1 MHVLVV
7 DDSKVIQDSLCKLL
21 VSLGYS
27 VETAC
32 NGLDALEKAQ
42 SNSHD
47 LYIVDHLMPLM
58 NGVQLSKNLSN
69 NTYCQNT
76 PILFISTQDLKHVK
90 QLAFSKASKPLAEY
104 PLFSGVLSKPIQE
117 NDFLMALDLIEENR
131 VVENSLSVVL

>member
-90 QLAFSKASKPLAEY
+90 QLALKHL
-104 PLFSGVLSKPIQE
+104 
-117 NDFLMALDLIEENR
+117 NH
-131 VVENSLSVVL
+131 

>member
-47 LYIVDHLMPLM
+47 LYIIDHLMPLM

-69 NTYCQNT
+69 NTHCQNT

-90 QLAFSKASKPLAEY
+90 QLAEY